1 MINFF
6 KIKKGCEDHSP
17 SVYGKTPRIKGAFY
31 VFYCFILTDNR
42 RYLSEGSEKSFF
54 LYALGEQPV
63 FL

>member
-31 VFYCFILTDNR
+31 DRFMYFIV
-42 RYLSEGSEKSFF
+42 
-54 LYALGEQPV
+54 LY
-63 FL
+63 